1 MHVQRRPT
9 KTVTGLEHPS
19 CGDQLGELGWFW
31 GDLITAS
38 QFLNGASRRAREG
51 LFTWADRD
59 RTRGVLKLKENRFR
73 LDIRKQFFTVKV
85 VRFWNSWT
93 REVVEA
99 PSMEMF
105 KASLDRTLSN
115 LV

>member
-1 MHVQRRPT
+1 MGPPGRPERDFLHGQIE
-9 KTVTGLEHPS
+9 TG
-19 CGDQLGELGWFW
+19 Q
-31 GDLITAS
+31 
-38 QFLNGASRRAREG
+38 
-51 LFTWADRD
+51 
-59 RTRGVLKLKENRFR
+59 RGVLKLKENRFR

-85 VRFWNSWT
+85 VRFWNRWT